1 MLRFVIDHLKT
12 ERMCN
17 NAVKKLPFLIKY
29 IPNQYNTNKICDKN
43 IVEKSGLSGFIPD

>member
-29 IPNQYNTNKICDKN
+29 IPNQYKTKKICDKN
-43 IVEKSGLSGFIPD
+43 IKSCGVL